1 MKDTL
6 YTIQM
11 ETYTIHM
18 KSYTIQKKCY
28 TCTIHME
35 KMEYCNVLHA
45 I

>member
-28 TCTIHME
+28 TCTIQME